1 VIPFYLSKATR
12 PSPTLTRD
20 APSSIRARTRA
31 VTFSTILCSA
41 ITAFVLYN
49 HNVSAQDILR
59 LLGLWPISLLDTAR
73 TLLLVCILFA
83 GPLFENGIVDGEWR
97 DWVRLR
103 GLHETLWSWIGYR
116 NFVVVCPSI
125 LQNMRCADHHKG
137 TC

>member
-1 VIPFYLSKATR
+1 VIPFYLSNATR

-41 ITAFVLYN
+41 ITALVLYN

-125 LQNMRCADHHKG
+125 LQNMRLC
-137 TC
+137 

>member
-1 VIPFYLSKATR
+1 VIPFYLSNATR

-125 LQNMRCADHHKG
+125 LQNTRLC
-137 TC
+137 

>member
-41 ITAFVLYN
+41 ITALVLYN
-49 HNVSAQDILR
+49 HSVSAQDILR

-116 NFVVVCPSI
+116 NFVVVCPSV
-125 LQNMRCADHHKG
+125 LQNMRLC
-137 TC
+137 

>member
-41 ITAFVLYN
+41 ITVLVLYN

-116 NFVVVCPSI
+116 NFVVVCSSI
-125 LQNMRCADHHKG
+125 LQNMRLC
-137 TC
+137 

>member
-1 VIPFYLSKATR
+1 
-12 PSPTLTRD
+12 
-20 APSSIRARTRA
+20 

-41 ITAFVLYN
+41 ITALVLYN

>member
-1 VIPFYLSKATR
+1 VIPFYLSNATR

-41 ITAFVLYN
+41 ITALVLYN

-125 LQNMRCADHHKG
+125 LQNTRLC
-137 TC
+137 

>member
-116 NFVVVCPSI
+116 NFVVVCSSI
-125 LQNMRCADHHKG
+125 LQNMRLC
-137 TC
+137 

>member
-41 ITAFVLYN
+41 ITALVLYN

-125 LQNMRCADHHKG
+125 PQNMRLC
-137 TC
+137 

>member
-41 ITAFVLYN
+41 ITALVLYN

-125 LQNMRCADHHKG
+125 LQNMRLC
-137 TC
+137 